1 MAIFA
6 SATFWVLLWFG
17 RNDLNSSWR
26 LGLMLAWFS
35 MLIGSA
41 FIPGGGYYFM
51 AMVSITDIGL
61 ILAIFGGDI
70 VIR

>member
-1 MAIFA
+1 
-6 SATFWVLLWFG
+6 
-17 RNDLNSSWR
+17 
-26 LGLMLAWFS
+26 MLAWFS
-35 MLIGSA
+35 MLIVSA